1 MRPHHV
7 LIVEDDPVAA
17 SIVRALVTRQGV
29 TVTVLDDG
37 LDAIAYMTGSP
48 PYHLNPFP
56 SLLVLD
62 LDLPG
67 ADGFEILAWMATSRF
82 VRVTPVI
89 VVTASREKRDEERA
103 MTLGATSYFRKPVDA
118 KALGGRIAALLEPTD
133 TGREQ
138 GRA

>member
-7 LIVEDDPVAA
+7 LVVEDDPVAA

-103 MTLGATSYFRKPVDA
+103 MVLGATAYFRKPVDA
-118 KALGGRIAALLEPTD
+118 KALGTRIAALLEPTD
-133 TGREQ
+133 GSREK
-138 GRA
+138 GWA